1 MIESSPN
8 PVPLLGSPGLGR
20 EAPEELPGISP
31 GPEELLG
38 DPVIGDLVLARFDN
52 TEDFYWAKV
61 ADISG
66 DSRDVDWLRPLAGQP
81 GSPLYAC
88 SNGCDDTQGR
98 SGLRPE
104 DVRFPMPEE
113 LASDSAPPVLSAE
126 FMHSDI
132 ADEDAVTLQYPATAL
147 NPKGPG
153 ACLWQGDLQ
162 DFRWSSIRTVDDFCE
177 LPGTWPESFPK
188 RPAETSSSSFAKFVF
203 QSLKLDACCAPDSS
217 HKAISV
223 L

>member
-132 ADEDAVTLQYPATAL
+132 ADED
-147 NPKGPG
+147 
-153 ACLWQGDLQ
+153 
-162 DFRWSSIRTVDDFCE
+162 I
-177 LPGTWPESFPK
+177 
-188 RPAETSSSSFAKFVF
+188 SSFTRTQGTPTDLLPRHAVGWASKTQIRDDSCRVH
-203 QSLKLDACCAPDSS
+203 QVKYRTCDSCHWHSWLCGLSLRQILQKTWRWRAGTG
-217 HKAISV
+217 
-223 L
+223 